1 MSFSFGAVKS
11 NQNAQPTGTN
21 LSFGVATPSSAFS
34 GGFGGGGVSF
44 GGQSNFFTNTTSAS
58 PSSTSSTSMAPIV
71 SSNNQPSFSNPATAQ
86 INVNTGMEC
95 CLIMIDN
102 LPLLLDYFQ
111 GYLAGALLSPR
122 VRRKV
127 RPIRLIAF
135 TKI

>member
-21 LSFGVATPSSAFS
+21 LSFGAATPSSAFS
-34 GGFGGGGVSF
+34 GGFGGGGGSF
-44 GGQSNFFTNTTSAS
+44 GGQSNFFTNATSAS
-58 PSSTSSTSMAPIV
+58 PSSTLSTTVAPIA
-71 SSNNQPSFSNPATAQ
+71 SSNNPPSFSNPA
-86 INVNTGMEC
+86 IVNTGMEC
-95 CLIMIDN
+95 CLIMIGN